1 MKHFCAFSLPIFLF
15 SGVCVRAF
23 EIGVAIQE
31 SVLRLVND
39 GLSEPTA
46 NALSEQNLIG
56 DKSQILRVA
65 GKGSIIMDGVIS
77 VLKRPGA
84 LFASRKHKAK
94 LS

>member
-1 MKHFCAFSLPIFLF
+1 M
-15 SGVCVRAF
+15 RAF
-23 EIGVAIQE
+23 EIGVAFH
-31 SVLRLVND
+31 VLRIVND

-56 DKSQILRVA
+56 DKSQIVRVA